1 MSSKL
6 PASLLRIAKISLLLF
21 LAAAFCFAAQAQ
33 TKPAPAKSDVTG
45 HYEGIA
51 KNTAGE
57 DIHVA
62 FDLTEKDGAIT
73 GMIHS
78 DHGDFPINGGSHKA
92 SAVTLEFDAQGTT
105 GTIQLQQAEDKLTGN
120 WTAGDD
126 GGPVDVKRAA
136 PQAQSAKEK
145 S

>member
-1 MSSKL
+1 M
-6 PASLLRIAKISLLLF
+6 PASFPRVSKVCFLVSL
-21 LAAAFCFAAQAQ
+21 AVAFCVVAQAQ
-33 TKPAPAKSDVTG
+33 NTKAAPAKSDVTG
-45 HYEGIA
+45 HYEGMA
-51 KNTAGE
+51 KNAAGE

-78 DHGDFPINGGSHKA
+78 DHGDFSITGGSHKA
-92 SAVTLEFDAQGTT
+92 EAVTLEFDAQGTT

-120 WTAGDD
+120 WSAGDD
-126 GGPVDVKRAA
+126 GGPVDVKKAA
-136 PQAQSAKEK
+136 AQGQAPKEK

>member
-1 MSSKL
+1 MRTPRTPL
-6 PASLLRIAKISLLLF
+6 IAI
-21 LAAAFCFAAQAQ
+21 AFTLVALCSCAIAQNA
-33 TKPAPAKSDVTG
+33 KPAPAKSEVTG
-45 HYEGIA
+45 HYEGLA

-78 DHGDFPINGGSHKA
+78 DHGDFSITGGSHK
-92 SAVTLEFDAQGTT
+92 SDAVTLEFDAQGTT
-105 GTIQLQQAEDKLTGN
+105 GTIQLQQADDKLTGN
-120 WTAGDD
+120 WSAGDD
-126 GGPVDVKRAA
+126 GGPVDVKKMAA
-136 PQAQSAKEK
+136 QDQSPKEK

>member
-1 MSSKL
+1 MRTPRTPLIAIAFTLLALCSCALAQNAKAAPSK
-6 PASLLRIAKISLLLF
+6 SE
-21 LAAAFCFAAQAQ
+21 
-33 TKPAPAKSDVTG
+33 VTG
-45 HYEGIA
+45 HYEGLA
-51 KNTAGE
+51 KNAAGE

-78 DHGDFPINGGSHKA
+78 DHGDFSITGGSHK
-92 SAVTLEFDAQGTT
+92 SDAVTLEFDAQGTT
-105 GTIQLQQAEDKLTGN
+105 GTIQLQQADDKLTGN

-126 GGPVDVKRAA
+126 GGPVDVKKMAA
-136 PQAQSAKEK
+136 QAQPPKEK

>member
-1 MSSKL
+1 MRTVKN
-6 PASLLRIAKISLLLF
+6 RFIAQISLAF
-21 LAAAFCFAAQAQ
+21 MVVAMCSFVLAQS

-92 SAVTLEFDAQGTT
+92 AAVTLEFDAQGTT

-136 PQAQSAKEK
+136 PQAQPPKEK

>member
-1 MSSKL
+1 MRTVKN
-6 PASLLRIAKISLLLF
+6 RFIAQISLAF
-21 LAAAFCFAAQAQ
+21 MVVAMCSFVLAQS

-62 FDLTEKDGAIT
+62 FDLAEKDGAIT

-78 DHGDFPINGGSHKA
+78 DHGDFSITGGSHKA
-92 SAVTLEFDAQGTT
+92 AAVALEFDAQGTT

-126 GGPVDVKRAA
+126 GGPVDVKKAA
-136 PQAQSAKEK
+136 PQAQPPKEK

>member
-1 MSSKL
+1 MRTVKN
-6 PASLLRIAKISLLLF
+6 RFIAQISLAF
-21 LAAAFCFAAQAQ
+21 MVVAMCSFGLAQS

-51 KNTAGE
+51 KNAAGE

-78 DHGDFPINGGSHKA
+78 DHGDFPVTGGSHKVA
-92 SAVTLEFDAQGTT
+92 AVTLEFDAQGTT
-105 GTIQLQQAEDKLTGN
+105 GTIQLQQADDKLTGN

-126 GGPVDVKRAA
+126 GGPVDVKKAA
-136 PQAQSAKEK
+136 AEAQPPKEK

>member
-1 MSSKL
+1 MSPSLPRISKIYF
-6 PASLLRIAKISLLLF
+6 LLC
-21 LAAAFCFAAQAQ
+21 LAAVFCFAAQAQ
-33 TKPAPAKSDVTG
+33 NPKPSKSDVTG
-45 HYEGIA
+45 HYEGLA
-51 KNTAGE
+51 KNGAGE

-78 DHGDFPINGGSHKA
+78 DHGDFSITGGSHK
-92 SAVTLEFDAQGTT
+92 SEAVTLEFDAQGTT

-126 GGPVDVKRAA
+126 GGPVDVKKAA
-136 PQAQSAKEK
+136 AQEQAPKEK